1 MKIIRQKDETA
12 EGLPNDLTT
21 VSGDTMGWLVVSDD
35 LNPTG
40 INETAT
46 DQSINVY
53 VENKHIVVEGTQ
65 SYEIFN
71 VNGQSMN
78 KNTSLSNGLYIV
90 KTPKKVVKVLVQ

>member
-1 MKIIRQKDETA
+1 
-12 EGLPNDLTT
+12 
-21 VSGDTMGWLVVSDD
+21 MGWLVVSDD

-40 INETAT
+40 INETTT